1 MKNMISNKDE
11 NWKIVRNR
19 VCIRALLIFLGA
31 LLMQMLAYMVCMI
44 VMTIHVTVFD
54 KKNVEILQ
62 QIAQA
67 NTKKGPFLIWVSF
80 VSALLCLIWCGILY
94 KKSSWRVHPFSYKK
108 AFALKNCGILFSTA
122 VGGCTV
128 LTALL
133 SIAGALFPKIF
144 VQYNQVMDHLSADSI
159 GITMFYVLLVGPISE
174 EFIFRG
180 AILDRFHL
188 AFPFW
193 IANTLQAFLFGV
205 YHMNLIQ
212 GLYAFLLGI
221 LLGMIRYV
229 TGTILANITA
239 HILFNGTSYAISAI
253 SAVKGAAAPWITIV
267 LFAVGIVLF
276 LVGTAGLRKEYQ
288 KKMLREEQ
296 S

>member
-1 MKNMISNKDE
+1 MIQKKDD

-19 VCIRALLIFLGA
+19 VCIRALLIFLGT
-31 LLMQMLAYMVCMI
+31 LFMQMLAYMVCMV
-44 VMTIHVTVFD
+44 VMTVRVTVFD
-54 KKNVEILQ
+54 PSDVGTLQ
-62 QIAQA
+62 QIAEA
-67 NTKKGPFLIWVSF
+67 NTQKGPFLIWVSF
-80 VSALLCLIWCGILY
+80 VSAVLCLIWCGILY
-94 KKSSWRVHPFSYKK
+94 KRSSWRVHPFSYKK
-108 AFALKNCGILFSTA
+108 AFKVKNCGILFGTA
-122 VGGCTV
+122 VGGCIV

-133 SIAGALFPKIF
+133 SAAGALFPKLF

-159 GITMFYVLLVGPISE
+159 GITMFYVLLVGPVSE

-193 IANTLQAFLFGV
+193 IANTLQAVLFGV

-229 TGTILANITA
+229 TGTILANILA

-253 SAVKGAAAPWITIV
+253 SSIGGNAAAALTIV
-267 LFAVGIVLF
+267 LFIAGIILF
-276 LVGTAGLRKEYQ
+276 IWGFTGLKKEYQ
-288 KKMLREEQ
+288 DKIQKEEK

>member
-1 MKNMISNKDE
+1 M
-11 NWKIVRNR
+11 
-19 VCIRALLIFLGA
+19 
-31 LLMQMLAYMVCMI
+31 
-44 VMTIHVTVFD
+44 
-54 KKNVEILQ
+54 
-62 QIAQA
+62 
-67 NTKKGPFLIWVSF
+67 
-80 VSALLCLIWCGILY
+80 
-94 KKSSWRVHPFSYKK
+94 
-108 AFALKNCGILFSTA
+108 
-122 VGGCTV
+122 

-288 KKMLREEQ
+288 KKMLREE
-296 S
+296 